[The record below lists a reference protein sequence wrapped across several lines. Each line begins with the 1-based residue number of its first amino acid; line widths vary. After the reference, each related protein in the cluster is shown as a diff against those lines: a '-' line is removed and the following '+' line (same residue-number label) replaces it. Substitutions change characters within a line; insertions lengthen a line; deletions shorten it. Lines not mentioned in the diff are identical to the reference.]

1 MAYTLKGT
9 VLTRKPEETALV
21 VLPHPPEPKVVLL
34 LCRLQDPVEV
44 EAKAGTTVMLPIGT
58 TPALAIMATAPMN
71 FQLLTA
77 TIP

>member
-21 VLPHPPEPKVVLL
+21 VLPHPPEPKVVIP
-34 LCRLQDPVEV
+34 LCRVQDPVEV
-44 EAKAGTTVMLPIGT
+44 EAKAGTIVTPQIGT
-58 TPALAIMATAPMN
+58 TPALAIMATAPMT